1 MPSSAFTPVLWLF
14 GTGALIASCQDAPSE
29 VGQVRQRAVLKAP
42 VAPVPTTAPPASRS
56 AAPKPAAPPRP
67 EPRPTWYRFEDD
79 TLRQSLRVVQVSART
94 IRFRL
99 VDSLKTTGQCRRLE
113 GTATAL
119 AGDPEID
126 EGADGTAYPAVAYN
140 FQGTCFLSVRI
151 ELNTRQRAQLV
162 SNNCHTAHA
171 DGTFGH
177 SGILYRVPGG
187 K

>member
-14 GTGALIASCQDAPSE
+14 GTGVLIASCQDAPSE
-29 VGQVRQRAVLKAP
+29 VGQVRQQAVPK
-42 VAPVPTTAPPASRS
+42 APVPTTAPPASRS

-67 EPRPTWYRFEDD
+67 EPRPTWYRFEDA

-99 VDSLKTTGQCRRLE
+99 VDSLKTTGQCRLLA

-140 FQGTCFLSVRI
+140 YQGACLLSVRI

-162 SNNCHTAHA
+162 SDNCHTAHA
-171 DGTFGH
+171 DATIEH